1 MLDINLEFTPK
12 FTIQRKCKVD
22 VLTISSC
29 AVHYFAAGRLWSTF
43 EDESY
48 CYLNSNDFNCGVIDF
63 EIGFTGYTGQPY
75 PKLYSKCF
83 RLLTDTKVL
92 IKPMKKSNEPFSSKV
107 NSNGELIVS
116 LRYHFHDED
125 EINSLIN
132 CKKLLIE
139 SFVAF
144 DKPTNTYSFAI
155 QLERDEDDKWV
166 SKMANTYRIRKKDNI
181 KYLMD

>member
-1 MLDINLEFTPK
+1 MLDINLDFTPK

-29 AVHYFAAGRLWSTF
+29 AVHYFAAGRLWSQF
-43 EDESY
+43 DESSY
-48 CYLNSNDFNCGVIDF
+48 CYLNSNDTGCGVIDI
-63 EIGFTGYTGQPY
+63 EIGFMGYTGQPY
-75 PKLYSKCF
+75 PKLYTKCF
-83 RLLTDTKVL
+83 RLLTEDKTL
-92 IKPMKKSNEPFSSKV
+92 IKPLKTSNETFASKV

-144 DKPTNTYSFAI
+144 DKPTNTYGFAI